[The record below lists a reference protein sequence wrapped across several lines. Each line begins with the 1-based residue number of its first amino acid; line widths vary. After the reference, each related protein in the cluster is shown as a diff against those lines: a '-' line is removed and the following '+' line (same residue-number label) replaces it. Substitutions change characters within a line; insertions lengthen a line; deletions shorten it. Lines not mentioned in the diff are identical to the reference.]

1 MNHTAEMLQKLP
13 PIRVY
18 EPDPIPEEKPE
29 EEPFTITRREDG
41 AYVVSGKRLLAAI
54 AMGDPDDYESL
65 NYMQRVLRTN
75 GVFEKLE
82 AMGIQEG
89 ETVSINNFEFE
100 YVR

>member
-1 MNHTAEMLQKLP
+1 M
-13 PIRVY
+13 V
-18 EPDPIPEEKPE
+18 
-29 EEPFTITRREDG
+29 
-41 AYVVSGKRLLAAI
+41 
-54 AMGDPDDYESL
+54 DPDDYESL
-65 NYMQRVLRTN
+65 NYMQPVLRTN